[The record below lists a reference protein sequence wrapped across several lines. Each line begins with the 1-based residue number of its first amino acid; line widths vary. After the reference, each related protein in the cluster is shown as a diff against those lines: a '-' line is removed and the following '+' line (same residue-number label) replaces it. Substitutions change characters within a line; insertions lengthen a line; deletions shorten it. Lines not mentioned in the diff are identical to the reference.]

1 MSMSLHVSTE
11 KNGIEMKK
19 FIIIFLICIGAY
31 AIVSRYSDS
40 SSLSSIKARFHFTK
54 SELSTSDKALKNA
67 FEKKIN
73 GFQVGG
79 SGKVIGILP
88 DDNQGSRHQRFII
101 KLASNQTLL
110 IAHNIDLAP
119 KIENLKVDDH
129 VNFYGEYEWNS
140 KGGVIHWTHHDP
152 NGKHEEGWLNHG
164 GKMYQ

>member
-1 MSMSLHVSTE
+1 
-11 KNGIEMKK
+11 MKK
-19 FIIIFLICIGAY
+19 LLIIFLICLGAY
-31 AIVSRYSDS
+31 ALVSRYPDS
-40 SSLSSIKARFHFTK
+40 FSLNSIKTLLPFSKT
-54 SELSTSDKALKNA
+54 ELSTSDRALKNA
-67 FEKKIN
+67 FENKIN

-79 SGKVIGILP
+79 SGKVIKILP
-88 DDNQGSRHQRFII
+88 DDNQGSRHQRFIL
-101 KLASNQTLL
+101 KLESSQTLL

-152 NGKHEEGWLNHG
+152 NGQHEGGWLNHG